1 MDKNFNEEDGK
12 RLEEIYKRKEL
23 RIKAGIILFLII
35 VVFCSSYIIT
45 DRLTNPEY
53 KNKTANKIENTVYN
67 NTKALDDET
76 KIILKSDGKVESE
89 EDLEKFK
96 DERDITSDVT
106 QQFLVEYFKN
116 EGYTLEKLTNDKLV
130 LSRST
135 DSEELEPNKYYL
147 GEKDGYFAI
156 YKTDENGKAF
166 IENEDDI
173 YKNSIKVD
181 NLPASDQSNIKGFKY
196 GYDSKDEAKE
206 MLSGYIS

>member
-1 MDKNFNEEDGK
+1 MDKNFNEEEGK
-12 RLEEIYKRKEL
+12 KLEENYKRNEL

-53 KNKTANKIENTVYN
+53 KKSAASKMENTVYN
-67 NTKALDDET
+67 NTKALDDDT
-76 KIILKSDGKVESE
+76 KIVLKIDGKVERE

-96 DERDITSDVT
+96 DERDITSDIT

-116 EGYTLEKLTNDKLV
+116 EGYSLENLTNDKLV

-135 DSEELEPNKYYL
+135 GNDTLEPNKYYL
-147 GEKDGYFAI
+147 GEKNGYFAI

-166 IENEDDI
+166 IENENDI
-173 YKNSIKVD
+173 YTNSIKVD

>member
-1 MDKNFNEEDGK
+1 M
-12 RLEEIYKRKEL
+12 
-23 RIKAGIILFLII
+23 
-35 VVFCSSYIIT
+35 
-45 DRLTNPEY
+45 TNPEY

-67 NTKALDDET
+67 NTKALDDDT

-116 EGYTLEKLTNDKLV
+116 EGYTLENLTNDKLV